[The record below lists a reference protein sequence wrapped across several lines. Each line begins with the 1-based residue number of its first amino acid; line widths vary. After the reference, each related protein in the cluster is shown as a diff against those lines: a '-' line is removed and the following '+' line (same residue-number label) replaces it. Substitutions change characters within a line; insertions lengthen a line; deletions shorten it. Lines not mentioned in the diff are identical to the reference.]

1 MPASSAPAENVGQLN
16 VTVLAGEEPGSYHD
30 VPGPNDTCVSRYDLA
45 APSLPTKNGFMPI
58 KKSEALPTAKSISDY
73 VTKNTSKEVHS
84 GMMMRG
90 DTHHSTGAV
99 SMREADYKD
108 HKITVQTTYHI
119 EVDGRPVT
127 GHIDVSNEG
136 TIAYHGLPNMSFDST
151 VDLVKMLIDQFPND
165 FPLD

>member
-1 MPASSAPAENVGQLN
+1 MPTKKSE
-16 VTVLAGEEPGSYHD
+16 
-30 VPGPNDTCVSRYDLA
+30 
-45 APSLPTKNGFMPI
+45 SLPTPN
-58 KKSEALPTAKSISDY
+58 SISNY
-73 VTKNTSKEVHS
+73 VTKNTSKGAQS
-84 GMMMRG
+84 GMMMTG
-90 DTHHSTGAV
+90 DMHHSMDAV

-108 HKITVQTTYHI
+108 HKITVKTTYHI

-165 FPLD
+165 FPGPAKKAGKRAGGDMPGMDMGGMKMPGKKK